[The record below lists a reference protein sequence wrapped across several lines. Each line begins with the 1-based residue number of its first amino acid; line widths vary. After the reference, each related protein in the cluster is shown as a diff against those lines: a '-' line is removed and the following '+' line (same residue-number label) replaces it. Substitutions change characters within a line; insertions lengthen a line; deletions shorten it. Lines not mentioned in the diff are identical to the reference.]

1 MLSFNRSYSRIRLV
15 AVVLVVMAPDVSR
28 EVKAQS
34 TTETKIRLMADALRA
49 RDAEDLEAA
58 LRHLTAL
65 AQMAPND
72 PAVRRLLTGVERD
85 LAAEKARLD
94 RGADGTDNG
103 SREYST
109 ADRSGSSETFSAEP
123 PVTPEPESAAF
134 AELAAMQEE
143 LAALTA
149 REEQRQVEAIAA
161 AEAAG
166 KRANQLAREGQH
178 DAAVAVLDSVRQTL
192 PQNPLTAPLMA
203 TLGEQR
209 REVFLE
215 KAASAF
221 QSGNWAVAQAALSSY
236 HQAGGYSSRAE
247 NLSRE
252 LAATLQAGPPLA
264 ESFPAV
270 VTGQTAPISSTEET
284 QWTRA
289 RAAFTRGEWETALA
303 AIEEVLA
310 ANPDHRGAT
319 RLQEQIAMERVQVA
333 WQLRESTKSQLIEEV
348 GLAWA
353 RPAVAAEP
361 SMPGSDEEGGG
372 NPLQKKLGIIQIP
385 SVSFSAVEL
394 HRVVSTLSDLSRE
407 FDETGSPIKGLNI
420 IVIDPQDR
428 RPVVSLTLRDL
439 SLKRVLDFI
448 TDSIGYQYEVQ
459 ADAIV
464 VRPGGETSTLDT
476 EFFPITRST
485 VIRMTGI
492 GGGLASGGST
502 VSQDP
507 FSPTPVASVSAA
519 GGGSEAEALRQF
531 LQQAGVDFEGIAGA
545 SLAYDGSAM
554 IVTQTSRN
562 VERIRNILNR
572 YNDVR
577 QVEIEAKFMEVQE
590 GALEELGVQWGISHG
605 VRGDP
610 RYLAEGGT
618 QNRNLNEAFTNT
630 VGGTIGIVFRPARQ
644 ELRDGDG
651 VVTQQQSDE
660 LNLPIT
666 SAPAGLPRAVD
677 LAANAGSLATIQG
690 LIGEVDVNAVIRALS
705 RQEGS
710 DLLSAPKVT
719 VLSGNPATITVA
731 QELRYPTSYGEVRS
745 EVGSSGRDSSSAGV
759 TITAGTPQDFETR
772 KVGVELRVTPTV
784 EEDDCSISLDLNPKV
799 TEFEGFVEY
808 GGQSVAISND
818 TTVTVPSGFYQP
830 IFSTR
835 EVSTKVTLWDGATL
849 VMGGLTREEV
859 KTVHD
864 KVPFLGSIPGLGR
877 LFSSTGETTQ
887 KRNLLIFV
895 TANLVSPGG
904 SPKKQSLRGVA
915 PSSAFQN
922 PSLVTPGGA
931 AKRD

>member
-1 MLSFNRSYSRIRLV
+1 MLFTFRNPLRVCLTPVFLTGLILLSPVVSFG
-15 AVVLVVMAPDVSR
+15 
-28 EVKAQS
+28 QS

-49 RDAEDLEAA
+49 RDDEDLEAA
-58 LRHLTAL
+58 LRNLTEL
-65 AQMAPND
+65 TKIAPND
-72 PAVRRLLTGVERD
+72 PAVRRLLRGVQND
-85 LAAEKARLD
+85 LAVEKARLNRD
-94 RGADGTDNG
+94 ETAEAESLLAPAPAATTWATPPDQTVIATELETDEG
-103 SREYST
+103 
-109 ADRSGSSETFSAEP
+109 
-123 PVTPEPESAAF
+123 
-134 AELAAMQEE
+134 AELAALEAELAE
-143 LAALTA
+143 LAA
-149 REEQRQVEAIAA
+149 REEKRQVSAIEEAEAEGRRAKDLAGKGGFDTAIA
-161 AEAAG
+161 
-166 KRANQLAREGQH
+166 
-178 DAAVAVLDSVRQTL
+178 VLETAIQSMPENPFTL
-192 PQNPLTAPLMA
+192 PVVTALTK
-203 TLGEQR
+203 QR
-209 REVFLE
+209 KELFLQ
-215 KAASAF
+215 KAQRAYTAK
-221 QSGNWAVAQAALSSY
+221 NLAVAQGALEAY
-236 HQAGGYSSRAE
+236 QQAGGYSEAAQRLA
-247 NLSRE
+247 RD
-252 LAATLQAGPPLA
+252 LAAAAVPALPQVQSSPP
-264 ESFPAV
+264 V
-270 VTGQTAPISSTEET
+270 VRVQTQPVASVLDQ
-284 QWTRA
+284 QWARA
-289 RAAFTRGEWETALA
+289 RAAFAVGNWDTAVEA
-303 AIEEVLA
+303 VEAVLS
-310 ANPDHRGAT
+310 NEPDHYGAS
-319 RLQEQIAMERVQVA
+319 RLLDRIAAERVQMA
-333 WQLRESTKSQLIEEV
+333 GQIRYATRSQLIEEV
-348 GLAWA
+348 GLAWE
-353 RPAVAAEP
+353 RPSVAAEP
-361 SMPGSDEEGGG
+361 TVDGANGSNGG
-372 NPLQKKLGIIQIP
+372 NPLQQKLSAIQIP
-385 SVSFSAVEL
+385 SVSFSAVEI

-407 FDETGSPIKGLNI
+407 FDGTGAVSKGVNI
-420 IVIDPQDR
+420 IVIDPQDG
-428 RPVVSLTLRDL
+428 RPEVSLTLRDL

-492 GGGLASGGST
+492 GGGLASGGSP
-502 VSQDP
+502 VSNDP
-507 FSPTPVASVSAA
+507 FSPAPVNNVPAA
-519 GGGSEAEALRQF
+519 GGGSETDALRSF
-531 LQQAGVDFEGIAGA
+531 LQQAGVDFLGIAGA

-577 QVEIEAKFMEVQE
+577 QVQIEAKFMEVQE

-610 RYLAEGGT
+610 RYLATGGT
-618 QNRNLNEAFTNT
+618 QNRSLNDAFTNT
-630 VGGTIGIVFRPARQ
+630 VGGTVGSVFRPARQ
-644 ELRDGDG
+644 ELRDADG
-651 VVTQQQSDE
+651 VVTQQQSNE
-660 LNLPIT
+660 LNLPI
-666 SAPAGLPRAVD
+666 SSFPAGLPRAVD
-677 LAANAGSLATIQG
+677 LASNAGALATIQG
-690 LIGEVDVNAVIRALS
+690 MIGEVDVNAVIRALS
-705 RQEGS
+705 RQQGS

-784 EEDDCSISLDLNPKV
+784 EEDDYSISLDLNPKV

-859 KTVHD
+859 KTVRD
-864 KVPFLGSIPGLGR
+864 KIPFLGSIPGLGR
-877 LFSSTGETTQ
+877 LFSSEGETTQ

-904 SPKKQSLRGVA
+904 SPKKQTLQGVA

-922 PSLVTPGGA
+922 TSVVTPGGS
-931 AKRD
+931 AKRE

>member
-1 MLSFNRSYSRIRLV
+1 VAIALLESAIQSMPENPSTRPVTSELNDQRKTVLLGKAEAAFDAGDLSI
-15 AVVLVVMAPDVSR
+15 SR
-28 EVKAQS
+28 ETLSAYQQAGGFS
-34 TTETKIRLMADALRA
+34 
-49 RDAEDLEAA
+49 RDAEQ
-58 LRHLTAL
+58 LT
-65 AQMAPND
+65 
-72 PAVRRLLTGVERD
+72 RK
-85 LAAEKARLD
+85 LAA
-94 RGADGTDNG
+94 ADAPVLPQM
-103 SREYST
+103 E
-109 ADRSGSSETFSAEP
+109 ASSPVVTVDTFSATSE
-123 PVTPEPESAAF
+123 VDQRWAVARAAY
-134 AELAAMQEE
+134 
-143 LAALTA
+143 
-149 REEQRQVEAIAA
+149 
-161 AEAAG
+161 AAG
-166 KRANQLAREGQH
+166 KW
-178 DAAVAVLDSVRQTL
+178 DAAIDAVEAVLAVDPNHRGASRLVDRI
-192 PQNPLTAPLMA
+192 
-203 TLGEQR
+203 
-209 REVFLE
+209 
-215 KAASAF
+215 AAER
-221 QSGNWAVAQAALSSY
+221 VQAA
-236 HQAGGYSSRAE
+236 
-247 NLSRE
+247 
-252 LAATLQAGPPLA
+252 
-264 ESFPAV
+264 
-270 VTGQTAPISSTEET
+270 GQI
-284 QWTRA
+284 
-289 RAAFTRGEWETALA
+289 
-303 AIEEVLA
+303 
-310 ANPDHRGAT
+310 RGAT
-319 RLQEQIAMERVQVA
+319 RA
-333 WQLRESTKSQLIEEV
+333 QLIEEV
-348 GLAWA
+348 GLAWE
-353 RPAVAAEP
+353 RPAVVSEP
-361 SMPGSDEEGGG
+361 TVDGLSDGLGG
-372 NPLQKKLGIIQIP
+372 NPLTQKLASIQIP

-407 FDETGSPIKGLNI
+407 FDNTGAPTKGLNI

-492 GGGLASGGST
+492 GGGLASGGSA
-502 VSQDP
+502 VPNDP
-507 FSPTPVASVSAA
+507 FSPAPVNSGSAP
-519 GGGSEAEALRQF
+519 GGGSEASALRMF
-531 LQQAGVDFEGIAGA
+531 LQQAGVDFEGITGA

-590 GALEELGVQWGISHG
+590 GALEELGVQWGITHG

-610 RYLAEGGT
+610 RYLATGQT
-618 QNRNLNEAFTNT
+618 QNRSVSGAFSPN
-630 VGGTIGIVFRPARQ
+630 VGGTNGQIAAAAIPTTDPVTGAVNGI
-644 ELRDGDG
+644 LRDAFSVPILNNPPSFPGSVDLGDG
-651 VVTQQQSDE
+651 AE
-660 LNLPIT
+660 PI
-666 SAPAGLPRAVD
+666 AD
-677 LAANAGSLATIQG
+677 IQA
-690 LIGEVDVNAVIRALS
+690 LIGAFDVNAVIRALS
-705 RQEGS
+705 RQQGS

-731 QELRYPTSYGEVRS
+731 QELRYPTSYGEIRS
-745 EVGSSGRDSSSAGV
+745 EVGSSSRESSSAGV

-784 EEDDCSISLDLNPKV
+784 EEDDYSISLDLNPKV

-877 LFSSTGETTQ
+877 LFRSTGETTQ

-904 SPKKQSLRGVA
+904 SPKKQTLQGVP
-915 PSSAFQN
+915 PSSAFQ
-922 PSLVTPGGA
+922 SSRLVTPGGS
-931 AKRD
+931 AKRP